1 MKRIVNF
8 SLAMVLTFLVSGCE
22 WEESGAEGTWSD
34 SYSWIN
40 FSGLY
45 RGVNGTLVRN
55 FASASST
62 TDGDDTP
69 TVTVVSNENGGVA
82 PASQTALNGMLV
94 NKPGITPGSV
104 SIVLLP
110 GAPGD
115 SSGSA
120 TDNGSGV
127 LIGSFNL
134 VGIDP
139 ASNFP
144 MEGTINYSTGVWVL
158 NLPAPGLLTP
168 AAIRVSYTYSAEEA
182 ASGGGTETEL
192 DVAGGPVT
200 TMLVE
205 QVGNRL
211 RFVDSNGNEQQGVL
225 SVVSLA
231 GGDRTGRSS
240 GGVSATYEVKGT
252 ISGKSVKITGSF
264 TGAYTAPDTGEGD
277 ISGTMDNRIL
287 EGIWMQSDGTAD
299 VYGVAPEVEVL
310 VDTTE

>member
-1 MKRIVNF
+1 MKSLLNF
-8 SLAMVLTFLVSGCE
+8 SLAAILTVLVSGCE
-22 WEESGAEGTWSD
+22 WEGTDSEGSWSD

-45 RGVNGTLVRN
+45 RGVNGPLVRN
-55 FASASST
+55 FASATTSS
-62 TDGDDTP
+62 GDDSSP
-69 TVTVVSNENGGVA
+69 TVTVVNNENGGIA
-82 PASQTALNGMLV
+82 PESQTVLNGTLV

-110 GAPGD
+110 GSPGD

-120 TDNGSGV
+120 TDNGSGL

-139 ASNFP
+139 SSNFP
-144 MEGTINYSTGVWVL
+144 MEGTINYSTGFWVL

-168 AAIRVSYTYSAEEA
+168 AAIRVSYTYSAAEA
-182 ASGGGTETEL
+182 ASGGGTETDL
-192 DVAGGPVT
+192 NVAGGPVA

-240 GGVSATYEVKGT
+240 GVVSATYEVKGK
-252 ISGKSVKITGSF
+252 IGGKAIKITGSF
-264 TGAYTAPDTGEGD
+264 SGAYVAPDAANGEVN
-277 ISGTMDNRIL
+277 GTMGNRIL

-299 VYGVAPEVEVL
+299 VYGVAPQISVEVE
-310 VDTTE
+310 